1 MLPTANEIA
10 FAEVYLPPLLVALLF
25 GLIAAS
31 LTAGWMNRRRL
42 GRHFANPSL
51 VFLSLIVIY
60 TIVIGK
66 VFIGI

>member
-1 MLPTANEIA
+1 MFPTASEIA
-10 FAEVYLPPLLVALLF
+10 IAEVYLPPLLVAFLL
-25 GLIAAS
+25 GLVAAS

-51 VFLSLIVIY
+51 VYLSMIVIY